1 MPGTP
6 AGPGLLWPVGSPEDD
21 DTETSASF
29 SDFSSATS
37 HLPVNDLDSSPS
49 RKESV
54 CHIRCSRAAITLMM
68 VFLLLLLKD
77 FDAFKVVLEEDLQR
91 HVVMTSEA
99 SVVSDLRLQFN

>member
-1 MPGTP
+1 
-6 AGPGLLWPVGSPEDD
+6 
-21 DTETSASF
+21 
-29 SDFSSATS
+29 
-37 HLPVNDLDSSPS
+37 
-49 RKESV
+49 
-54 CHIRCSRAAITLMM
+54 MM